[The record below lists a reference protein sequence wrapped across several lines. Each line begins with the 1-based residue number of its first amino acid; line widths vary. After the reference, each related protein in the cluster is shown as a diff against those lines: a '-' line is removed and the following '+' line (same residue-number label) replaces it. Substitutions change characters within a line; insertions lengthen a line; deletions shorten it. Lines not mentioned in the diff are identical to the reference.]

1 MNNSKD
7 EDRALAVATL
17 SVALVDAAIFA
28 RARSIEIEPTDCE
41 DEDCEDEHPFYFA
54 SLGALAS
61 AEMLDGFSG
70 VASVLTAR
78 VAQGLNILTSK
89 GATRVWTRPMV
100 FSQVERMW
108 TFEVEDD
115 EDLSA
120 RVAGAMICC
129 VANSRSA
136 KDVEESAWRALVETL
151 PSEDEQADVLEVL
164 LDAAGLLEVLVTE

>member
-17 SVALVDAAIFA
+17 SVTLVDAAIFA
-28 RARSIEIEPTDCE
+28 RARAIETEPTNCE
-41 DEDCEDEHPFYFA
+41 DCGNDEHPFYLA

-89 GATRVWTRPMV
+89 GAMRVWTRPMV
-100 FSQVERMW
+100 FSQVEQMW

-120 RVAGAMICC
+120 KVAGAMICC
-129 VANSRSA
+129 VTNSRSA

-151 PSEDEQADVLEVL
+151 PSEDEQADVLGVL